1 MSSTLQGLLLEDQA
15 VSGDSSLLDT
25 AWRGA
30 EGYHLLMLAQRQL
43 YNRESEASM
52 KTVSVWYL

>member
-15 VSGDSSLLDT
+15 VSGDSGLLDT

-43 YNRESEASM
+43 YNGEHEASM
-52 KTVSVWYL
+52 KTVSV

>member
-30 EGYHLLMLAQRQL
+30 EGYHLFMLAQRQL
-43 YNRESEASM
+43 YNGEPEASM
-52 KTVSVWYL
+52 KTVSVWCL